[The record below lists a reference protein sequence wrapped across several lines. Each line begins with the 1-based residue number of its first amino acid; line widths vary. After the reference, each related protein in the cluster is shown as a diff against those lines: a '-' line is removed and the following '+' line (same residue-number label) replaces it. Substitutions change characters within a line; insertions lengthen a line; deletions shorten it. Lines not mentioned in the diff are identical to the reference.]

1 MRVKLTNSDKQTTNK
16 KWTQTKQKRKKIFTL
31 IMPNVCL

>member
-16 KWTQTKQKRKKIFTL
+16 KWTQTKQKRKKNIY
-31 IMPNVCL
+31 IDNA